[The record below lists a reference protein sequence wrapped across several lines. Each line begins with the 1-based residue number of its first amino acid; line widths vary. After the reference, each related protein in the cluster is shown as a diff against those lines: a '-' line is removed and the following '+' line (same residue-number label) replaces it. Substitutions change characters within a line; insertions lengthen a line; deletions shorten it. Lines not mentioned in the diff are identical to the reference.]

1 MKLKRLQTLD
11 FIQRFSRQLE
21 TDFEKNLFNSCL
33 RNYASHG
40 NPLRFHNFA
49 FVFRE
54 LMNHIIARKAPLT
67 KVMEA
72 PWYKKVSEV
81 RDVTRKQQLKY
92 CAQYKLSDEYLGEEF
107 LEILDESLKEMEAGY
122 VYLNKHTHITEKY
135 LTPSPVDFFNTARDI
150 IQTAT
155 QILEAIE
162 DCKDEI
168 ISILKDKIH
177 DAVDDMATS
186 SLPDELSIIAN
197 HSNIEYASVE
207 DFEIESFDDEF
218 INIHASGTVSVTQEY
233 GPSNDAL
240 VLDEEYPFS
249 VRMRSRLDSPE
260 TLEILSKDLEVDTS
274 SWFGEEEEND
284 DHEITGQ
291 SQRQAI
297 SPLHNF
303 YGLDE
308 NTPF

>member
-1 MKLKRLQTLD
+1 MKLKKLQAID
-11 FIQRFSRQLE
+11 FIQRFASQLE
-21 TDFEKNLFNSCL
+21 TEFEKILYNSCL

-54 LMNHIIARKAPLT
+54 LMSHIIKRKAPLQ

-72 PWYKKVSEV
+72 PWYEKVSKDK
-81 RDVTRKQQLKY
+81 DVTRKQQLKY

-107 LEILDESLKEMEAGY
+107 LEVLRESLQEMEKGY

-135 LTPSPVDFFNTARDI
+135 LTPSPVDFFTAAKDI

-155 QILEAIE
+155 QILESIEYCKNEVIAILE
-162 DCKDEI
+162 Q
-168 ISILKDKIH
+168 KIRG
-177 DAVDDMATS
+177 AVDDMATS

-197 HSNIEYASVE
+197 HASIEYALVE
-207 DFEIESFDDEF
+207 DFGIESIDEEF
-218 INIHASGTVSVTQEY
+218 INIYASGVVSVTQEY
-233 GPSNDAL
+233 GPSNDSL
-240 VLDEEYPFS
+240 ILEEEYPFT
-249 VRMRSRLDSPE
+249 VRMRSHLSSPE
-260 TLEILSKDLEVDTS
+260 TFEILSNELEVDTS
-274 SWFGEEEEND
+274 AWYGEEEND
-284 DHEITGQ
+284 DAEMPIQ
-291 SQRQAI
+291 ESSQPAPP
-297 SPLHNF
+297 SPNL